1 MASRESPGRRVA
13 HVLDPV
19 EEWAAL
25 DRVASPLRAAVAA
38 LTAGPRLRNLL
49 SGVPLGH
56 PVHPALAQLTVGCFL
71 GAGLLDLRGRRSDRA
86 ASSTLIAAG
95 VTSALPTALTGLT
108 DWSHG
113 HEQQQRT
120 GLVHAAGNSTALA
133 LYAATLLR
141 RRRGGSGRLLSVAAL
156 TVSGAAA
163 YLGGHLAFRQA
174 LGPNHAEHVPHRVPP
189 GWSSLGPLDDLP
201 ERTLVPRTLGDQPL
215 VAYRDGN
222 GVTVLSDVCPHL
234 SGPLH
239 EGDVRDGCV
248 TCPWHGS
255 SFRLADGEPVAGPAT
270 APVPTFE
277 VRLEGG
283 QIRVLLPG
291 AG

>member
-1 MASRESPGRRVA
+1 MSSHRPNRLA
-13 HVLDPV
+13 HALDGV
-19 EEWAAL
+19 EDWQAL
-25 DRVASPLRAAVAA
+25 DRVAAPLRTAVAP
-38 LTAGPRLRNLL
+38 LTARRPVRNVL
-49 SGVPLGH
+49 SGVPIGH
-56 PVHPALAQLTVGCFL
+56 ALHPSLAQLTVGCFL
-71 GAGLLDLRGRRSDRA
+71 GAGLLDLRGRRSDRG
-86 ASSTLIAAG
+86 ASTALIASG
-95 VTSALPTALTGLT
+95 VAAALPTALTGLT

-120 GLVHAAGNSTALA
+120 GLVHAAGNGTALA

-189 GWSSLGPLDDLP
+189 GWASLGPLDEIP

-215 VAYRDGN
+215 VAYRDGAE
-222 GVTVLSDVCPHL
+222 VVVLSDVCPHL

-239 EGDVRDGCV
+239 EGEVADGCV

-270 APVPTFE
+270 APVPAFE
-277 VRLEGG
+277 VRVESG
-283 QIRVLLPG
+283 QVRVLLPG

>member
-1 MASRESPGRRVA
+1 MLSPRPNRLA
-13 HVLDPV
+13 HVLDGV
-19 EEWAAL
+19 EDWQAL
-25 DRVASPLRAAVAA
+25 DVIASPLRAAVAQ
-38 LTAGPRLRNLL
+38 LTAVRRLRNML
-49 SGVPLGH
+49 SGLPLGH

-71 GAGLLDLRGRRSDRA
+71 GAGLLDLRGRRVDRD
-86 ASSTLIAAG
+86 ASSALIATG
-95 VTSALPTALTGLT
+95 VTTALPTALTGLT

-141 RRRGGSGRLLSVAAL
+141 RRRGGSGRLLSVAGL
-156 TVSGAAA
+156 TVASAAA

-189 GWSSLGPLDDLP
+189 GWTSLGPLDELP
-201 ERTLVPRTLGDQPL
+201 HRTLVPRTLGDQPL
-215 VAYRDGN
+215 VAYRDGAQ
-222 GVTVLSDVCPHL
+222 VTVLSDVCPHL

-239 EGDVRDGCV
+239 EGEVHDGCV

-270 APVPTFE
+270 APVPAFE
-277 VRLEGG
+277 VRVEGG
-283 QIRVLLPG
+283 QVRVLLPG

>member
-1 MASRESPGRRVA
+1 M
-13 HVLDPV
+13 
-19 EEWAAL
+19 
-25 DRVASPLRAAVAA
+25 
-38 LTAGPRLRNLL
+38 
-49 SGVPLGH
+49 
-56 PVHPALAQLTVGCFL
+56 HPALAQLTVGCFL
-71 GAGLLDLRGRRSDRA
+71 GAGLLDLRGRADDRG
-86 ASSTLIAAG
+86 ASSALITTG
-95 VTSALPTALTGLT
+95 VATALPTALTGLT

-120 GLVHAAGNSTALA
+120 GLVHAASNGTALV

-156 TVSGAAA
+156 TVSGGAA

-189 GWSSLGPLDDLP
+189 GWNSIGRLEALP

-215 VAYRDGN
+215 VAYRDGED
-222 GVTVLSDVCPHL
+222 VTVLSDVCPHL

-239 EGDVRDGCV
+239 EGEIVDGCL

-255 SFRLADGEPVAGPAT
+255 AFRLADGEPIVGPAT
-270 APVPTFE
+270 APVPRFD
-277 VRLEGG
+277 VRVEGG
-283 QIRVLLPG
+283 EVRVLLPG

>member
-1 MASRESPGRRVA
+1 
-13 HVLDPV
+13 
-19 EEWAAL
+19 
-25 DRVASPLRAAVAA
+25 
-38 LTAGPRLRNLL
+38 
-49 SGVPLGH
+49 
-56 PVHPALAQLTVGCFL
+56 
-71 GAGLLDLRGRRSDRA
+71 
-86 ASSTLIAAG
+86 
-95 VTSALPTALTGLT
+95 
-108 DWSHG
+108 
-113 HEQQQRT
+113 
-120 GLVHAAGNSTALA
+120 
-133 LYAATLLR
+133 LLR

-189 GWSSLGPLDDLP
+189 GWTSIGALDELP

-215 VAYRDGN
+215 VAYRDGSE
-222 GVTVLSDVCPHL
+222 VTVLSDVCPHL

-239 EGDVRDGCV
+239 EGEVSDGCV

-270 APVPTFE
+270 APVPAFE
-277 VRLEGG
+277 VRVEAG
-283 QIRVLLPG
+283 QVRVLLPG

>member
-1 MASRESPGRRVA
+1 MSSSRPNRLA
-13 HVLDPV
+13 HAMDGV
-19 EEWAAL
+19 ENWTAL
-25 DRVASPLRAAVAA
+25 DRVASPLRAVVAPLA
-38 LTAGPRLRNLL
+38 AGRLRNVL

-71 GAGLLDLRGRRSDRA
+71 GAGLLDLRGRRSDRG
-86 ASSTLIAAG
+86 ASSTLIATG
-95 VTSALPTALTGLT
+95 MTTALPTALTGLT

-120 GLVHAAGNSTALA
+120 GLVHAAGNGTALA

-156 TVSGAAA
+156 TASGAAA

-174 LGPNHAEHVPHRVPP
+174 LGPNHVEHVPHRVSP
-189 GWSSLGPLDDLP
+189 GWSSLGPLDELP

-215 VAYRDGN
+215 VAYRDGSE
-222 GVTVLSDVCPHL
+222 VTVLSDVCPHL

-239 EGDVRDGCV
+239 EGEVSDGCV

-255 SFRLADGEPVAGPAT
+255 SFRLTDGEPVVGPAT
-270 APVPTFE
+270 APVPAFE
-277 VRLEGG
+277 VRVEGG
-283 QIRVLLPG
+283 DVRVLLPG

>member
-1 MASRESPGRRVA
+1 MSSRPNRLA
-13 HVLDPV
+13 HALDDV
-19 EEWAAL
+19 EDWAAL
-25 DRVASPLRAAVAA
+25 DRIAAPLRAAVAP
-38 LTAGPRLRNLL
+38 LTAVRPLRNLL
-49 SGVPLGH
+49 SGVPVGH
-56 PVHPALAQLTVGCFL
+56 AVHPSLAQLTVGCFL
-71 GAGLLDLRGRRSDRA
+71 GAGLLDLRGRRDDRA

-95 VTSALPTALTGLT
+95 MTSAVPTALTGLT

-113 HEQQQRT
+113 HEQQQRI

-141 RRRGGSGRLLSVAAL
+141 RHHGGSGRLLSVAAL

-174 LGPNHAEHVPHRVPP
+174 LGPNHAEHVPHRVTP
-189 GWSSLGPLDDLP
+189 GWTSIGALDELP

-215 VAYRDGN
+215 VAYREGTK
-222 GVTVLSDVCPHL
+222 VTVLSDVCPHL

-239 EGDVRDGCV
+239 EGEVRDGCL

-255 SFRLADGEPVAGPAT
+255 AFRLDDGEPVLGPAT
-270 APVPTFE
+270 APVPAFE
-277 VRLEGG
+277 VRVEGG
-283 QIRVLLPG
+283 QVRVLLPG

>member
-1 MASRESPGRRVA
+1 MSSPRPNRLA
-13 HVLDPV
+13 HALDGV
-19 EEWAAL
+19 ENWRAL
-25 DRVASPLRAAVAA
+25 DRVASPLRAVVAP
-38 LTAGPRLRNLL
+38 LTAGRRLRNLL

-71 GAGLLDLRGRRSDRA
+71 GAGLLDLRGRRSDRG
-86 ASSTLIAAG
+86 ASSALIAAG
-95 VTSALPTALTGLT
+95 VTTALPTALTGLT

-141 RRRGGSGRLLSVAAL
+141 RRHGASGRLLSVAAL

-174 LGPNHAEHVPHRVPP
+174 LGPNHAEQVPHRVPP
-189 GWSSLGPLDDLP
+189 GWTSLGPLDELP
-201 ERTLVPRTLGDQPL
+201 ERTLAPRTLGDQPL
-215 VAYRDGN
+215 VAYRN
-222 GVTVLSDVCPHL
+222 GTEVTVLSDVCSHL

-239 EGDVRDGCV
+239 EGEIRDGCV

-255 SFRLADGEPVAGPAT
+255 AFRLADGEPAVGPAT
-270 APVPTFE
+270 APVPVFE
-277 VRLEGG
+277 VRVEGG
-283 QIRVLLPG
+283 QVRVLLPG